1 MRPPILTLFIKGQ
14 SPGLHGGQHGR
25 EVCDYLTVVSA
36 IFLPLVSSL
45 EQGTWSRVLQ
55 VKAARLQ
62 VNQQPTSSLPATGEL
77 GLQNGR
83 GQLPGFLTLEHQ
95 SWLASAQMWNE
106 QQLHGAKCHV
116 SVD

>member
-14 SPGLHGGQHGR
+14 SPGPHGGQHGR
-25 EVCDYLTVVSA
+25 EVCDYFTVVSA
-36 IFLPLVSSL
+36 IFLPLVSV
-45 EQGTWSRVLQ
+45 EQGPRSRVLQ

-62 VNQQPTSSLPATGEL
+62 VNQQPTSSLPDTGEL

-95 SWLASAQMWNE
+95 SWLASAQMWIE
-106 QQLHGAKCHV
+106 QQLHGVKCHV
-116 SVD
+116 SAD